1 MRPRPSRKA
10 RQLEIE
16 LRKLPEGRLV
26 ILLSGHP
33 QPDAIGS
40 ALAHKRICRQCGIDA
55 TIAHALPISGR
66 QHRALVEILDIEL
79 LRIRGAQDLHTFS
92 YVSLVDTS
100 SVEPTIELP
109 WGLRVVSVVDNH
121 RTAIESRPTFVD
133 IRPWVCATSTIYAEY
148 AEFGAWPLRR
158 DVVED
163 VRVASAL
170 LFGIRS
176 DTDDFALASPADFR
190 AAAYLKAFCDGVVLD
205 KLHRGS
211 SRRRR

>member
-1 MRPRPSRKA
+1 MRLRPSRKA
-10 RQLEIE
+10 RQLEIA
-16 LRKLPEGRLV
+16 LGKLPEGRLV
-26 ILLSGHP
+26 ILLNGHP

-55 TIAHALPISGR
+55 TIAHALPISR
-66 QHRALVEILDIEL
+66 REHRAFVEILDIEL

-100 SVEPTIELP
+100 SVEPAIELP
-109 WGLRVVSVVDNH
+109 RGLRLVSVVDNH
-121 RTAIESRPTFVD
+121 LTAIESTSAFVD
-133 IRPWVCATSTIYAEY
+133 VRPWMCATSTIYAEY
-148 AEFGAWPLRR
+148 TEFGAWPLRR

-163 VRVASAL
+163 VRVATAL

-190 AAAYLKAFCDGVVLD
+190 AVAHLRAFCDGVVLD
-205 KLHRGS
+205 KLHPGS
-211 SRRRR
+211 PRRRR